1 MKIIYE
7 TLEQHDGW
15 VVRRFIDGGR
25 PLYVKKIY
33 RGEYTFTRDYLY
45 AKTFASEKTAM
56 GHIVTL
62 AIRDKVQPADFITVH
77 VDRRDS

>member
-1 MKIIYE
+1 MKIVYE
-7 TLEQHDGW
+7 TFRTHDGW
-15 VVRRFIDGGR
+15 VVRRFIDDGR
-25 PLYVKKIY
+25 PMYVKKIY
-33 RGEYTFTRDYLY
+33 RGEYAFTRDHLY

-77 VDRRDS
+77 VDRRCS